1 MDMNANAIITK
12 EAEGEVIPNGFPKT
26 KWNLAENAE
35 ELSQVAVCTLGL
47 MMEFIVPKIA
57 PPTPNANTAGT
68 IFTIMENPCA
78 MIDAIIPCVVAP
90 KTTLRTMKTSVP
102 IVRQTMTQTKKN
114 DRILY

>member
-26 KWNLAENAE
+26 KWNLVEIVG

-57 PPTPNANTAGT
+57 PPTPNANTAGMILT
-68 IFTIMENPCA
+68 TMEKPCA
-78 MIDAIIPCVVAP
+78 MIAVIIPFVVVP
-90 KTTLRTMKTSVP
+90 KTTLRIAKTSVR
-102 IVRQTMTQTKKN
+102 IVRSQMKKN
-114 DRILY
+114 DRIFY